1 MTPQACY
8 LTEFGS
14 VPPALQIEDVL
25 DQEPAAHEVVL
36 RMLAAPI
43 NPADL
48 NVIAGTYGELPT
60 LPSVI
65 GNEGCGEVLACGDA
79 VSEVNVGQIVII
91 LKTGTWTQ
99 RMLVDA
105 SQVVPVPHGLDPL
118 QAAMLSVNPATAWR
132 MLHDFVSLQPGDWI
146 VQNAANSGV
155 GRAVIQ
161 LARALGIRT
170 LNLVRRPEL
179 IDELLALGADVV
191 TGEET
196 DLRKNVR
203 DLCAGDFPRLGFNA
217 IGGASAL
224 NVANALSP
232 DSTLVTYGAM
242 SRQPLKI
249 PNSLL
254 IFKNLTFSGFWLRRW
269 KESATPEEIRET
281 YSRLADF
288 LARGILYTPVQSV
301 YPLARVGEAIQAA
314 SMEKRSGKVL
324 LDFSMPDE
332 TH

>member
-8 LTEFGS
+8 LTEFGA
-14 VPPALQIEDVL
+14 VPPALKIEGAPDR
-25 DQEPAAHEVVL
+25 EPGAQEVVL

-48 NVIAGTYGELPT
+48 NVIAGTYGELPA

-65 GNEGCGEVLACGDA
+65 GNEGYGEVVARGVD
-79 VSEVNVGQIVII
+79 VTEVDVGQFVII
-91 LKTGTWTQ
+91 LQAGTWTQ
-99 RMLVDA
+99 RMIVDA
-105 SQVVPVPHGLDPL
+105 CQVIPVPQGLDTL

-132 MLHDFVSLQPGDWI
+132 MLHDFATLQPGDWI

-191 TGEET
+191 TGEDT
-196 DLRKNVR
+196 DLRKSGR
-203 DLCAGDFPRLGFNA
+203 DLCAGHFPKLGLNA
-217 IGGASAL
+217 VGGANAL
-224 NVANALSP
+224 NVANALAP
-232 DSTLVTYGAM
+232 GSTLVTYGAM

-269 KESATPEEIRET
+269 KESASPSEIRET

-288 LARGILYTPVQSV
+288 LAHGILHSPVQSV

-314 SMEKRSGKVL
+314 SAEKRSGKVL
-324 LDFSMPDE
+324 LDLATPDE